1 MSMIDHEQLKMH
13 LNINIISLMKLTSVQ
28 QIIQK
33 HNVKS
38 NERLEDS
45 KVESV
50 ISIALNLITLY
61 SKLYS
66 YHDIQYQF

>member
-1 MSMIDHEQLKMH
+1 MIDHEQLKMH
-13 LNINIISLMKLTSVQ
+13 LNIHIISLMKLTSAQ

-45 KVESV
+45 IVESV
-50 ISIALNLITLY
+50 ISKALNLIY

-66 YHDIQYQF
+66 YQF

>member
-1 MSMIDHEQLKMH
+1 MIDHEQLKMH
-13 LNINIISLMKLTSVQ
+13 LNIHIISLMKLTSVQ

>member
-1 MSMIDHEQLKMH
+1 MIDHEQLKMH

>member
-13 LNINIISLMKLTSVQ
+13 LNIYIISLIKLTSVQ

-38 NERLEDS
+38 NEILEDN

-50 ISIALNLITLY
+50 ISIALNLNA
-61 SKLYS
+61 KLYS
-66 YHDIQYQF
+66 YQFEWFS